1 MVDWSVVISAVCFA
15 FFFSAIKF
23 FFEKKEGEKLF
34 SKNTLLEVGFLSV
47 FILLT
52 NRLLDLL

>member
-1 MVDWSVVISAVCFA
+1 MSAVCFA

-34 SKNTLLEVGFLSV
+34 SKNTLLEVGFLSI

>member
-1 MVDWSVVISAVCFA
+1 MVDWSVVISAACFA

-34 SKNTLLEVGFLSV
+34 SKNTLYEVGFLSV